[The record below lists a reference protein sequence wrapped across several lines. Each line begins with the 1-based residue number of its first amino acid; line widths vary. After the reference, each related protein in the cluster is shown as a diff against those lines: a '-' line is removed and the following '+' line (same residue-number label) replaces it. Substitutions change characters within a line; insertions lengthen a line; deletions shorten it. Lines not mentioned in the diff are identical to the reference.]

1 MSTWESGQTA
11 LVEGDL
17 ETALPLL
24 EQAVEEAESL
34 PAGGDEKTERLNL
47 LASLLI
53 RLGRQD
59 EADTVFGKSLK
70 ERIESNGLDP
80 TVASTLYLLA
90 ESYRHDP
97 RRMLDASGLLS
108 VASHI
113 LERYGLEDELTFQVE
128 YAYAVVL
135 SRLMDTKN
143 ALEHLGKAWSLIPQD
158 SPLLFNLLSLAAN
171 LGMGSKEYDFAA
183 KVFAKTAELHPPG
196 PEQNASLASLTD
208 LLLIQEQ
215 FEQAMEAT
223 RRGLENNPD
232 DKHLLR
238 NHAVAASRLGHSDVA
253 RETLLRVRQM
263 TAFQNDQAEIT
274 LILGDV
280 EARHEHW
287 QQALEFYQ
295 EARTIVRRDP
305 ILRAR
310 VRLALGR
317 TYLKLGEQELARH
330 NFAAA
335 AGLRK
340 RMKRPPHALV
350 AEALL
355 NLGRIYVERGEFF
368 RAELRLLDALDML
381 DDDKTPF
388 EVMTPPEQDKITEM
402 LESVPLV
409 LVEAIEKQERWEHAA
424 SILEPLVTQCGQP
437 LENID
442 RLSRF
447 FELAKNAERAKFWS
461 DVARDLR
468 GEPVDLSAYAEPP
481 HSVDLSPEPSG
492 SEEEPPA
499 DDPPED
505 GPSGEQPPGDEPPPR
520 VKLF

>member
-11 LVEGDL
+11 LLEGDL

-24 EQAVEEAESL
+24 QRAVEEAESL

-53 RLGRQD
+53 RLGRQE
-59 EADTVFGKSLK
+59 EADTVFGQSLK

-90 ESYRHDP
+90 ENYRHDP
-97 RRMLDASGLLS
+97 RRILDASGLLS

-135 SRLMDTKN
+135 SRLMDTKA
-143 ALEHLGKAWSLIPQD
+143 ALEHLGKAWKLIPQD

-171 LGMGSKEYDFAA
+171 LGIGSKEYDFAA
-183 KVFAKTAELHPPG
+183 KVFAKTAELHEPG
-196 PEQNASLASLTD
+196 PEQNASLASLAD
-208 LLLIQEQ
+208 MQLVQEQ
-215 FEQAMEAT
+215 FEEALETT
-223 RRGLENNPD
+223 RRGLGNNAD

-238 NHAVAASRLGHSDVA
+238 NHAVAASRLGQSELA
-253 RETLLRVRQM
+253 RETLLRVRQL
-263 TAFQNDQAEIT
+263 TAFQNDQAEVT

-280 EARHEHW
+280 EARRERW
-287 QQALEFYQ
+287 QQALEFYL
-295 EARTIVRRDP
+295 EARPMIRRDP
-305 ILRAR
+305 VLRAR

-317 TYLKLGEQELARH
+317 TYLKLGEQELARN

-340 RMKRPPHALV
+340 RMKRPPYSLV

-355 NLGRIYVERGEFF
+355 NLGRIYMERGEFF

-381 DDDKTPF
+381 ELDKTPF
-388 EVMTPPEQDKITEM
+388 DVLTPPEQNKVTELM
-402 LESVPLV
+402 EAVPLV

-424 SILEPLVTQCGQP
+424 SILEPLVVHCGQP

-442 RLSRF
+442 RLSRL
-447 FELAKNAERAKFWS
+447 FELSNNAERAKFWA
-461 DVARDLR
+461 DVAKDLR
-468 GEPVDLSAYAEPP
+468 GEPIDLSAYGP
-481 HSVDLSPEPSG
+481 LSG
-492 SEEEPPA
+492 EESSDDGPA
-499 DDPPED
+499 AD
-505 GPSGEQPPGDEPPPR
+505 GPSGPGPSGGGPPDSDPPSGPPPR